1 MDTLMI
7 IYSKSVLHA
16 IILVILASAI
26 LSVFRV
32 RQLRIRE
39 LLILI
44 IFASALVDFMMTVPV
59 IRNAYHVCILA

>member
-16 IILVILASAI
+16 IILVILASAA

-39 LLILI
+39 LLILT
-44 IFASALVDFMMTVPV
+44 IFASALVDFMMTGAV